1 MNGVNKV
8 LDLLKKKNVYI
19 CGIGGS
25 GMFYLAKFLYLL
37 GWNVSGVDI
46 VENDRVEELRR
57 LGIKIFIE
65 HNGSNLDDSIELLVY
80 SPAVSE
86 EVPEIV
92 KAKKKSI
99 PVVPYNLFLDQVFSE
114 LKRSLLID
122 PNIQKALKTSQF
134 NPIYDIDFSNVK
146 VIGVTGTKG
155 KTTTAMMIYHILRES
170 KKNVGVVTTV
180 SAEFCGVSIDTG
192 FHTTTP
198 TAQMLAS
205 ILQKMINNKVE
216 YIVLEITSHG
226 LSMHRVEGV
235 PVDIAVYTN
244 ITEEHLDYHKTWEDY
259 ANSKARMIEMMRKG
273 GVVVLNRDDKSFGF
287 LEEKAS
293 KLGVRVVSYGFR
305 FGTILATDLFSGED
319 FISATIID
327 RDTNINYPLRIG
339 IIGEYNISNALAAI
353 LATKELGIPVADG
366 VYALCSFKG
375 VEGRME
381 VIQKN
386 PFYAIVDFAHTPDSL
401 EKALIAVKKLVK
413 NKGKIFAIFG
423 CAGLRDPGKRAK
435 MGKIA
440 YKLADV
446 IVVTAEDPRTEKL
459 RDINDQIIEGMG
471 KKIVVYK
478 DVKPTK
484 EILNKE
490 LVKGVKVVVRF
501 DKDDISSR
509 RAAINWA
516 IKSAKA
522 GDVVIAFG
530 KGHEKSLCFG
540 TTEYPW
546 SDIEEMKKALV
557 R

>member
-1 MNGVNKV
+1 
-8 LDLLKKKNVYI
+8 
-19 CGIGGS
+19 
-25 GMFYLAKFLYLL
+25 
-37 GWNVSGVDI
+37 
-46 VENDRVEELRR
+46 
-57 LGIKIFIE
+57 
-65 HNGSNLDDSIELLVY
+65 
-80 SPAVSE
+80 
-86 EVPEIV
+86 
-92 KAKKKSI
+92 
-99 PVVPYNLFLDQVFSE
+99 
-114 LKRSLLID
+114 
-122 PNIQKALKTSQF
+122 
-134 NPIYDIDFSNVK
+134 
-146 VIGVTGTKG
+146 
-155 KTTTAMMIYHILRES
+155 
-170 KKNVGVVTTV
+170 
-180 SAEFCGVSIDTG
+180 
-192 FHTTTP
+192 
-198 TAQMLAS
+198 
-205 ILQKMINNKVE
+205 
-216 YIVLEITSHG
+216 
-226 LSMHRVEGV
+226 
-235 PVDIAVYTN
+235 
-244 ITEEHLDYHKTWEDY
+244 
-259 ANSKARMIEMMRKG
+259 
-273 GVVVLNRDDKSFGF
+273 
-287 LEEKAS
+287 
-293 KLGVRVVSYGFR
+293 
-305 FGTILATDLFSGED
+305 
-319 FISATIID
+319 
-327 RDTNINYPLRIG
+327 
-339 IIGEYNISNALAAI
+339 